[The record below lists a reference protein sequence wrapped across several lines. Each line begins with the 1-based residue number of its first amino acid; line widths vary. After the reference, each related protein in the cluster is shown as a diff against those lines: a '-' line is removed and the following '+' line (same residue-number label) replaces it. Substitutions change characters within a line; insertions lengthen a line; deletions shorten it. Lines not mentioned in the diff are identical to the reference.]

1 MTSTE
6 CCHGRLIPVF
16 HEGDDVVVSWG
27 IMKKAEIELDVVVLL
42 VAALTMLLTG
52 ALLFPVSRGLLP
64 YYENGV
70 YGLFLFIFALQ
81 MVTLGRT
88 PFGDAPRSKALIA
101 VGVVVASLGMIT
113 CFIPEVLSRV
123 PQILLS
129 ISFGL
134 GGIALLLQMILS
146 PDRFPTWRRY
156 GGVFRHLIAGCAA
169 VYALSALI
177 GLLVARKDLLSTPMT
192 AVVVLAMGFSLTYLA
207 VTLQKIYNTYPEAV
221 QEPKG
226 ELDLPIE
233 RAMILLTGVFM
244 VILGVLLVPVN
255 LGKLPFSG
263 SAQLGLLMV
272 IMAIQILA
280 TGASPIGS
288 FPRTWLMIIIGLVF
302 VALGATSCI
311 IPWVLV
317 APLTLLIGCTNILG
331 GVLKLKEILVPIIKG
346 PRGAGP
352 VPPVL
357 VRLNLVQVAMNLVS
371 ITFGASMLIHDL
383 LPGMVIGVVL
393 AANGGLLLYLMHI
406 LYELDRLQ
414 KTMSQP
420 AS

>member
-1 MTSTE
+1 MAGSP
-6 CCHGRLIPVF
+6 L
-16 HEGDDVVVSWG
+16 
-27 IMKKAEIELDVVVLL
+27 MKKAEIELDVVVLL

-177 GLLVARKDLLSTPMT
+177 GLLVVRKDLLSTPMT
-192 AVVVLAMGFSLTYLA
+192 AVVVLVMGFSLTYLA
-207 VTLQKIYNTYPEAV
+207 VTLQKIYNTYPESV

-226 ELDLPIE
+226 DLDLPIG

-255 LGKLPFSG
+255 LDPFP
-263 SAQLGLLMV
+263 
-272 IMAIQILA
+272 
-280 TGASPIGS
+280 GAPS
-288 FPRTWLMIIIGLVF
+288 W
-302 VALGATSCI
+302 AC
-311 IPWVLV
+311 
-317 APLTLLIGCTNILG
+317 
-331 GVLKLKEILVPIIKG
+331 
-346 PRGAGP
+346 
-352 VPPVL
+352 
-357 VRLNLVQVAMNLVS
+357 
-371 ITFGASMLIHDL
+371 
-383 LPGMVIGVVL
+383 
-393 AANGGLLLYLMHI
+393 
-406 LYELDRLQ
+406 
-414 KTMSQP
+414 
-420 AS
+420 